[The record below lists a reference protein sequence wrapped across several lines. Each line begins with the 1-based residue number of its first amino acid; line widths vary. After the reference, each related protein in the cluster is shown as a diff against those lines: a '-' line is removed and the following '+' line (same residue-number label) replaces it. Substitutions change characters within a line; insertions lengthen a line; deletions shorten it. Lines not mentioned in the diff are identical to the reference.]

1 MTNGQKNKIATT
13 FIVKIYCCNKIEKSL
28 YFWPSSILWLKNSVQ
43 IYNKSKNTLLIT
55 RHMIP
60 HPFDLSKIW
69 RNVMTLVKD
78 SFIRHSIFQPSY
90 FKSLIISGKSI
101 LVSYVDFSYT
111 MPPMNVNSLQVTNIV
126 WQKYLICTYRIFL
139 ASHYI
144 QEHSQWLSSLLEN
157 KNIRYFGRRYDKYQ
171 VGM

>member
-13 FIVKIYCCNKIEKSL
+13 FIVKIYCCKKIEKSL

-69 RNVMTLVKD
+69 RNFMNLLKD
-78 SFIRHSIFQPSY
+78 SFILHSIISQ
-90 FKSLIISGKSI
+90 LICLCQHTCIHAIYITITYHIHIYTEKCYPYY
-101 LVSYVDFSYT
+101 VFRVTMRASYVICHEF
-111 MPPMNVNSLQVTNIV
+111 LQFNIC
-126 WQKYLICTYRIFL
+126 I
-139 ASHYI
+139 
-144 QEHSQWLSSLLEN
+144 
-157 KNIRYFGRRYDKYQ
+157 IRVFRK
-171 VGM
+171 

>member
-1 MTNGQKNKIATT
+1 MKKN
-13 FIVKIYCCNKIEKSL
+13 L

-60 HPFDLSKIW
+60 HPFYLSKIW
-69 RNVMTLVKD
+69 RNVVNLVED
-78 SFIRHSIFQPSY
+78 YFIRHSIFQPLY
-90 FKSLIISGKSI
+90 FKYFIMSGKYI

-144 QEHSQWLSSLLEN
+144 QEHSQWSSNLLEN
-157 KNIRYFGRRYDKYQ
+157 KNIRYFERRYSECQ
-171 VGM
+171 VANR